1 MKNLVTDIKALK
13 EETLKNLQSSK
24 ANNTVRAYKSDFKDF
39 GIFCA
44 QNGFKNLPSD
54 PKIVSLYLT
63 HLSAKEV
70 KLSTIKRR
78 LVSIGVI
85 HKMKGHYLDTKHP
98 VIVEKLMGIKR
109 RKGTIQKGKKPILI
123 NELKEILDVIDQQ
136 NFEDIKKLRDKSI
149 ILVGF

>member
-1 MKNLVTDIKALK
+1 MKDLVTDIKALQ
-13 EETLKNLQSSK
+13 EETIKNLQNSK
-24 ANNTVRAYKSDFKDF
+24 ASNTVRAYKSDFKDF
-39 GIFCA
+39 GLFCV

-63 HLSAKEV
+63 HLSTKEV

-98 VIVEKLMGIKR
+98 VIVENLMGIKR
-109 RKGTIQKGKKPILI
+109 RKGTVQKGKKPILI
-123 NELKEILDVIDQQ
+123 NELKKILKVIDEQ
-136 NFEDIKKLRDKSI
+136 EI
-149 ILVGF
+149 

>member
-1 MKNLVTDIKALK
+1 MNDIITDIKALQ

-24 ANNTVRAYKSDFKDF
+24 ASNTVRAYKSDFKDF
-39 GIFCA
+39 GLFCV
-44 QNGFKNLPSD
+44 QNRFKNLPSD

-63 HLSAKEV
+63 HLSTKEV

-98 VIVEKLMGIKR
+98 VIVENLMGIKR
-109 RKGTIQKGKKPILI
+109 RKGTVQKGKKPILI
-123 NELKEILDVIDQQ
+123 NELKKILKVIDEQ
-136 NFEDIKKLRDKSI
+136 NIQDIKKL
-149 ILVGF
+149 